1 MLKCEVKGKYFINHF
16 TFNILQNKG
25 KFMSKVGN
33 VFKMLI
39 LLKSRG
45 KMKINDIAR
54 ELEVDERQVRR
65 YRNDLEQAGIY
76 IEYTSGRYGGYQYEE
91 QDYLLDLNLTKEER
105 SVILMALE
113 QLKYD
118 NFICYRDF
126 KLIVDKINCLSE
138 RENNDLIHAEYFIKN
153 TRINY
158 NYERE
163 KNIWI
168 DINAAII
175 TRNKIKIKYNSLNTG
190 EKERIVRPYAVFQ
203 YKGSMYFVGY
213 CELRQKIRE
222 FKISRIMSYEILG
235 EKFER
240 AHNFNFKEY
249 MKDCFGIFKDEEIEL
264 KLKIKH
270 PMSQI
275 VKERIW
281 ADNQKIIDIED
292 KAIMFQA
299 KVRGITE
306 VKSWILSMGQSV
318 EVLEPKSLRRNIEN
332 EIEKMI
338 KIYKKVNWDLN
349 MSGL

>member
-1 MLKCEVKGKYFINHF
+1 
-16 TFNILQNKG
+16 
-25 KFMSKVGN
+25 MSKVGN

-54 ELEVDERQVRR
+54 ELEVSERQVRR
-65 YRNDLEQAGIY
+65 YKNDLEQAGIY
-76 IEYTSGRYGGYQYEE
+76 IKYTSGKYGGYEYDEK
-91 QDYLLDLNLTKEER
+91 DYLLELNLTEEED
-105 SVILMALE
+105 SVLFMALE

-118 NFICYRDF
+118 NFIGYKDF
-126 KLIVDKINCLSE
+126 ELIVDKINFLKETKTNKSVA
-138 RENNDLIHAEYFIKN
+138 DVKYFVKNIKVN
-153 TRINY
+153 C

-163 KNIWI
+163 KKNWI

-175 TRNKIKIKYNSLNTG
+175 TRSKIKIKYNSLNTG

-240 AHNFNFKEY
+240 TYNFNFKEY
-249 MKDCFGIFKDEEIEL
+249 MQDCFGIFKDEEIEL
-264 KLKIKH
+264 KLKIKY

-275 VKERIW
+275 VKEKIW
-281 ADNQKIIDIED
+281 SDNQEIIDIED
-292 KAIMFQA
+292 KSIIFKA
-299 KVRGITE
+299 KLRGITE
-306 VKSWILSMGQSV
+306 IKSWILSMGRSV
-318 EVLEPKSLRRNIEN
+318 EVIAPSSLRRNIEN

-338 KIYKKVNWDLN
+338 KIYKRVNSDLN

>member
-1 MLKCEVKGKYFINHF
+1 
-16 TFNILQNKG
+16 
-25 KFMSKVGN
+25 MSKVGN

-54 ELEVDERQVRR
+54 ELEVSERQVRR
-65 YRNDLEQAGIY
+65 YKNDLEQAGIY
-76 IEYTSGRYGGYQYEE
+76 IKYTSGKYGGYEYDEK
-91 QDYLLDLNLTKEER
+91 DYLLELNLTEEEN
-105 SVILMALE
+105 SVLLMALE

-118 NFICYRDF
+118 NFIGYKDF
-126 KLIVDKINCLSE
+126 ELIVDKINFLKE
-138 RENNDLIHAEYFIKN
+138 TENNKSVADVKYFVKNIKVN
-153 TRINY
+153 C

-163 KNIWI
+163 KKIWI

-222 FKISRIMSYEILG
+222 FKISRIISYEILS

-240 AHNFNFKEY
+240 TYNFNFKEY
-249 MKDCFGIFKDEEIEL
+249 MQDCFGIFKDEEIEL
-264 KLKIKH
+264 KLKIKY

-275 VKERIW
+275 VKEKIW
-281 ADNQKIIDIED
+281 SDNQIDIED
-292 KAIMFQA
+292 KSIIFKA
-299 KVRGITE
+299 KLRGITE
-306 VKSWILSMGQSV
+306 IKSWILSMGQSV
-318 EVLEPKSLRRNIEN
+318 EVIAPSSLKRNVEN
-332 EIEKMI
+332 EIEEMI
-338 KIYKKVNWDLN
+338 KIYKK
-349 MSGL
+349 

>member
-1 MLKCEVKGKYFINHF
+1 
-16 TFNILQNKG
+16 
-25 KFMSKVGN
+25 MSKIGN

-45 KMKINDIAR
+45 KMKIDDIAR
-54 ELEVDERQVRR
+54 ELEVSERQVRR

-76 IEYTSGRYGGYQYEE
+76 IKYTSGKYGGYEYDEK
-91 QDYLLDLNLTKEER
+91 DYLLELNLTEEEN
-105 SVILMALE
+105 SVLIMALE

-118 NFICYRDF
+118 NFIGYKDF
-126 KLIVDKINCLSE
+126 QLIVDKINFLNE
-138 RENNDLIHAEYFIKN
+138 TENNKSAANVEYFVKNIKVN
-153 TRINY
+153 C

-163 KNIWI
+163 KKNWI

-222 FKISRIMSYEILG
+222 FKISRIISYEILG
-235 EKFER
+235 ERFQKTY
-240 AHNFNFKEY
+240 NFNFKEY
-249 MKDCFGIFKDEEIEL
+249 MQDCFGIFKDEEIQL
-264 KLKIKH
+264 KLKIRH

-275 VKERIW
+275 VKEKIW
-281 ADNQKIIDIED
+281 VDNQKIIDIED
-292 KAIMFQA
+292 KAIIFEA

-306 VKSWILSMGQSV
+306 IKSWILSMGQSV
-318 EVLEPKSLRRNIEN
+318 EVLEPKSLRENIEN

-338 KIYKKVNWDLN
+338 KIYKKVNSDLN

>member
-1 MLKCEVKGKYFINHF
+1 
-16 TFNILQNKG
+16 
-25 KFMSKVGN
+25 MSKVGN

-54 ELEVDERQVRR
+54 ELEVSERQVRR
-65 YRNDLEQAGIY
+65 YKNDLEQAGIY
-76 IEYTSGRYGGYQYEE
+76 IKYTSGKYGGYEYDEK
-91 QDYLLDLNLTKEER
+91 DYLLELNLTEEEN
-105 SVILMALE
+105 SVLLMALE

-118 NFICYRDF
+118 NFIGYKDF
-126 KLIVDKINCLSE
+126 ELIVDKINFLKE
-138 RENNDLIHAEYFIKN
+138 TENNKSVADVKYFVKNIKVN
-153 TRINY
+153 C

-163 KNIWI
+163 KKIWI

-222 FKISRIMSYEILG
+222 FKISRIISYEILS

-240 AHNFNFKEY
+240 TYNFNFKEY
-249 MKDCFGIFKDEEIEL
+249 MQDCFGIFKDEEIEL
-264 KLKIKH
+264 KLKIKY

-275 VKERIW
+275 VKEKIW
-281 ADNQKIIDIED
+281 SDNQEIIDIED
-292 KAIMFQA
+292 KSIIFKA
-299 KVRGITE
+299 KLRGITE
-306 VKSWILSMGQSV
+306 IKSWILSMGQSV
-318 EVLEPKSLRRNIEN
+318 EVIAPSSLKRNVEN
-332 EIEKMI
+332 EIEEMI
-338 KIYKKVNWDLN
+338 KIYKK
-349 MSGL
+349 

>member
-1 MLKCEVKGKYFINHF
+1 
-16 TFNILQNKG
+16 
-25 KFMSKVGN
+25 MSKVGN

-54 ELEVDERQVRR
+54 ELEVSERQVRR
-65 YRNDLEQAGIY
+65 YKNDLEQAGIY
-76 IEYTSGRYGGYQYEE
+76 IKYTSGKYGGYEYDEK
-91 QDYLLDLNLTKEER
+91 DYLLELNLTEEEN
-105 SVILMALE
+105 SVLFMALE

-118 NFICYRDF
+118 NFIGYKDF
-126 KLIVDKINCLSE
+126 ELIVDKINFLKE
-138 RENNDLIHAEYFIKN
+138 TENNKSVADVKYFVKNIKVN
-153 TRINY
+153 C

-163 KNIWI
+163 KKIWI

-222 FKISRIMSYEILG
+222 FKISRIMSYEILS

-240 AHNFNFKEY
+240 TYNFNFIEY
-249 MKDCFGIFKDEEIEL
+249 MQDCFGIFKDEEIEL
-264 KLKIKH
+264 KLKIKY

-275 VKERIW
+275 VKEKIW
-281 ADNQKIIDIED
+281 SDNQEIIDIED
-292 KAIMFQA
+292 KSIIFKA
-299 KVRGITE
+299 KLRGITE
-306 VKSWILSMGQSV
+306 IKSWILSMGQSV
-318 EVLEPKSLRRNIEN
+318 EVIAPSSLKRNVEN
-332 EIEKMI
+332 EIEEMI
-338 KIYKKVNWDLN
+338 KIYKK
-349 MSGL
+349 

>member
-1 MLKCEVKGKYFINHF
+1 
-16 TFNILQNKG
+16 
-25 KFMSKVGN
+25 MSKVGN

-54 ELEVDERQVRR
+54 ELEVSERQVRR
-65 YRNDLEQAGIY
+65 YKNDLEQAGIY
-76 IEYTSGRYGGYQYEE
+76 IKYTSGKYGGYEYDEK
-91 QDYLLDLNLTKEER
+91 DYLLELNLTEEEN
-105 SVILMALE
+105 SVLFMALE

-118 NFICYRDF
+118 NFIGYKDF
-126 KLIVDKINCLSE
+126 ELIVDKINFLKE
-138 RENNDLIHAEYFIKN
+138 TENNKSVADVKYFVKNIKVN
-153 TRINY
+153 C

-163 KNIWI
+163 KKIWI

-222 FKISRIMSYEILG
+222 FKISRIMSYEILS

-240 AHNFNFKEY
+240 TYNFNFKEY
-249 MKDCFGIFKDEEIEL
+249 MQDCFGIFKDEEIEL
-264 KLKIKH
+264 KLEIKY

-275 VKERIW
+275 VKEKIW
-281 ADNQKIIDIED
+281 SDNQEIIDIED
-292 KAIMFQA
+292 KSIIFKA
-299 KVRGITE
+299 KLRGITE
-306 VKSWILSMGQSV
+306 IKSWILSMGQSV
-318 EVLEPKSLRRNIEN
+318 EVIAPSSLKRNVEN
-332 EIEKMI
+332 EIEEMI
-338 KIYKKVNWDLN
+338 KIYKK
-349 MSGL
+349 

>member
-1 MLKCEVKGKYFINHF
+1 
-16 TFNILQNKG
+16 
-25 KFMSKVGN
+25 MSKIGN

-54 ELEVDERQVRR
+54 ELEVGERQVRR

-76 IEYTSGRYGGYQYEE
+76 IKYTSGKYGGYEYDEK
-91 QDYLLDLNLTKEER
+91 DYLLELDLTEEEN
-105 SVILMALE
+105 SVLLMALE

-118 NFICYRDF
+118 NFIGYKDF
-126 KLIVDKINCLSE
+126 ELIVDKINFLKETGNNKSV
-138 RENNDLIHAEYFIKN
+138 ENVKYFVKNIKVN
-153 TRINY
+153 C

-163 KNIWI
+163 KKIWI

-222 FKISRIMSYEILG
+222 FKISRIMSYEILA

-240 AHNFNFKEY
+240 TYNFNFKEY
-249 MKDCFGIFKDEEIEL
+249 MQDCFGIFKDEEIEL
-264 KLKIKH
+264 KLKIKY

-275 VKERIW
+275 VKEKIW
-281 ADNQKIIDIED
+281 SDNQEIIDIED
-292 KAIMFQA
+292 KSIIFKA
-299 KVRGITE
+299 KLRGITE
-306 VKSWILSMGQSV
+306 IKSWILSMGQSV
-318 EVLEPKSLRRNIEN
+318 EVIAPSSLRRNIEN

-338 KIYKKVNWDLN
+338 KIYKKVNSDLN

>member
-1 MLKCEVKGKYFINHF
+1 
-16 TFNILQNKG
+16 
-25 KFMSKVGN
+25 MSKVGN

-54 ELEVDERQVRR
+54 ELEVSERQVRR
-65 YRNDLEQAGIY
+65 YKNDLEQAGIY
-76 IEYTSGRYGGYQYEE
+76 IKYTSGKYGGYEYDEK
-91 QDYLLDLNLTKEER
+91 DYLLELNLTEEEN
-105 SVILMALE
+105 SVLLMALE

-118 NFICYRDF
+118 NFIGYKDF
-126 KLIVDKINCLSE
+126 ELIVDKINFLKE
-138 RENNDLIHAEYFIKN
+138 TENNKSVADVKYFVKNIKVN
-153 TRINY
+153 C

-163 KNIWI
+163 KKIWI

-222 FKISRIMSYEILG
+222 FKISRIMSYEILS

-240 AHNFNFKEY
+240 TYNFNFKEY
-249 MKDCFGIFKDEEIEL
+249 MQDCFGIFKDEEIEL
-264 KLKIKH
+264 KLKIKY

-275 VKERIW
+275 VKEKIW
-281 ADNQKIIDIED
+281 SDNQEIIDIED
-292 KAIMFQA
+292 KSIIFKA
-299 KVRGITE
+299 KLRGITE
-306 VKSWILSMGQSV
+306 IKSWILSMGQSV
-318 EVLEPKSLRRNIEN
+318 EVIAPSSLKRNVEN
-332 EIEKMI
+332 EIEEMI
-338 KIYKKVNWDLN
+338 KIYKK
-349 MSGL
+349 

>member
-1 MLKCEVKGKYFINHF
+1 
-16 TFNILQNKG
+16 
-25 KFMSKVGN
+25 MSKVGN

-54 ELEVDERQVRR
+54 ELEVSERQVRR
-65 YRNDLEQAGIY
+65 YKNDLEQAGIY
-76 IEYTSGRYGGYQYEE
+76 IKYTSGKYGGYEYDEK
-91 QDYLLDLNLTKEER
+91 DYLLELNLTEEEN
-105 SVILMALE
+105 SVLFMALE

-118 NFICYRDF
+118 NFIGYKDF
-126 KLIVDKINCLSE
+126 ELIVDKINFLKE
-138 RENNDLIHAEYFIKN
+138 TENNKSVADVKYFVKNIKVN
-153 TRINY
+153 C

-163 KNIWI
+163 KKIWI

-222 FKISRIMSYEILG
+222 FKISRIMSYEILS

-240 AHNFNFKEY
+240 TYNFNFKEY
-249 MKDCFGIFKDEEIEL
+249 MQDCFGIFKDEEIEL
-264 KLKIKH
+264 KLKIKY

-275 VKERIW
+275 VKEKIW
-281 ADNQKIIDIED
+281 SDNQEIIDIED
-292 KAIMFQA
+292 KSIIFKA
-299 KVRGITE
+299 KLRGITE
-306 VKSWILSMGQSV
+306 IKSWILSMGQSV
-318 EVLEPKSLRRNIEN
+318 EVIAPSSLKRNVEN
-332 EIEKMI
+332 EIEEMI
-338 KIYKKVNWDLN
+338 KIYKK
-349 MSGL
+349 

>member
-1 MLKCEVKGKYFINHF
+1 
-16 TFNILQNKG
+16 
-25 KFMSKVGN
+25 MSKVGN

-54 ELEVDERQVRR
+54 ELEVSERQVRR
-65 YRNDLEQAGIY
+65 YKNDLEQAGIY
-76 IEYTSGRYGGYQYEE
+76 IKYTSGKYGGYEYDEK
-91 QDYLLDLNLTKEER
+91 DYLLELDLTEEEN
-105 SVILMALE
+105 SVLLMALE

-118 NFICYRDF
+118 NFIGYKDF
-126 KLIVDKINCLSE
+126 ELIVDKINFLKE
-138 RENNDLIHAEYFIKN
+138 TGNNKSVANVKYFVKNIKVN
-153 TRINY
+153 C

-163 KNIWI
+163 KKIWI

-213 CELRQKIRE
+213 CELRQKIRD

-240 AHNFNFKEY
+240 TYNFNFKEY
-249 MKDCFGIFKDEEIEL
+249 MQDCFGIFKDEEIEL
-264 KLKIKH
+264 KLKIKY

-275 VKERIW
+275 VKEKIW
-281 ADNQKIIDIED
+281 SDNQEIIDIED
-292 KAIMFQA
+292 KSIIFKA
-299 KVRGITE
+299 KLRGITE
-306 VKSWILSMGQSV
+306 IKSWILSMGQSV
-318 EVLEPKSLRRNIEN
+318 EVIAPSSLRRNIEN
-332 EIEKMI
+332 EIEK
-338 KIYKKVNWDLN
+338 
-349 MSGL
+349 